1 MSSNAENRRRAVMAA
16 RGEIPFDL
24 LLTGAQIVD
33 MVTGE
38 IREADVGITGEM
50 IASVH
55 PRGSRAD
62 AHQRHVL
69 DGAYLSPGLMD
80 THVHL
85 ESSHL
90 PPERYAEIVLAQ
102 GTTAVFWDPHELANV
117 LGVEGVR
124 YAVAASR
131 NLPLQVMVAAPSSV
145 PSTPGLEMSGADFAG
160 AEMATML
167 AWPEVRGVAEVMDM
181 HGVLNGS
188 TRMQEIVQAG
198 LDSGKLIEGHA
209 RGLSGA
215 DLQAYLAAG
224 VTSDHELTSAE
235 DALEKLRAGLT
246 LEIRGSHPYL
256 LPDIVKALKTLP
268 HLSSQI
274 TVCTDDVPPD
284 MLLEKGG
291 IIALLNLL
299 IEHGLAATDVLR
311 FATLNAAIRLQRHD
325 SGLIAA
331 GRRADLVV
339 FDSLEKLAARKV
351 YVAGKLVAR
360 DGALLQPIPAAE
372 GVTPPRN
379 TLRLAPLNADDF
391 VLRVPGIV
399 HGVARLRHIRGAR
412 FTQWGEVEVQVRHGE
427 VQLPAGFSLI
437 WVKHRHGRHQA
448 TPQIALLEGW
458 GELRGAI
465 ATSYSHDSHNLVV
478 LGRSAE
484 DMALAANRLIAS
496 GGGMALS
503 RQGDILA
510 HVAMSIAGMLSDLPA
525 AELARQFGELRDLSA
540 EIADW
545 EPPYRVFKAIEGTCL
560 ACNAGPHLTDLGLT
574 DGTTRQIVEPLID
587 CRETPATDPH
597 NNNLRG
603 A

>member
-1 MSSNAENRRRAVMAA
+1 MSSNVEIRRRAVQAA
-16 RGEIPFDL
+16 RGKSPFDL
-24 LLTGAQIVD
+24 LLTDARIVD

-38 IREADVGITGEM
+38 IREADVGIVGDT

-55 PRGSRAD
+55 PRHSRTD
-62 AHQRHVL
+62 AHECRSL
-69 DGAYLSPGLMD
+69 AGAYLSPGLMD

-90 PPERYAEIVLAQ
+90 TPERYAEIVLTQ

-124 YAVAASR
+124 YAIAASR
-131 NLPLQVMVAAPSSV
+131 DLPLRVMVAAPSCV

-160 AEMATML
+160 AEMETML

-181 HGVLNGS
+181 HGILHGS
-188 TRMQEIVQAG
+188 ERMQEILQAG

-224 VTSDHELTSAE
+224 VTSDHELVSAE

-256 LPDIVKALKTLP
+256 LPDIVKALNELP

-299 IEHGLAATDVLR
+299 IEHGLPATDALR
-311 FATLNAAIRLQRHD
+311 FATLNAAIRLQRND
-325 SGLIAA
+325 LGLIAA

-339 FDSLEKLAARKV
+339 FDSLEKLKAREV
-351 YVAGKLVAR
+351 YVAGELIAR
-360 DGALLQPIPAAE
+360 DGALLQPVAAAA
-372 GVTPPRN
+372 GSIPPRD
-379 TLRLAPLNADDF
+379 TMKVAPLSATDF
-391 VLRVPGIV
+391 ALRVEGIDR
-399 HGVARLRHIRGAR
+399 GTARLRHIRGAR
-412 FTQWGEVEVQVRHGE
+412 FTQWGEVEVQVRDGV
-427 VQLPAGFSLI
+427 VQVPDGFSLI
-437 WVKHRHGRHQA
+437 WVKHRHGRHEA

-478 LGRSAE
+478 LGRDAQ
-484 DMALAANRLIAS
+484 DMAVAANRLIAS

-503 RQGDILA
+503 QQGEILA
-510 HVAMSIAGMLSDLPA
+510 HVAMPIAGMLSDLPA
-525 AELARQFGELRDLSA
+525 KELAQQFRQLRDLSA
-540 EIADW
+540 KVADW

-574 DGTTRQIVEPLID
+574 DGSTRQIVDPLLD
-587 CRETPATDPH
+587 RREAPEQISQQ
-597 NNNLRG
+597 
-603 A
+603 